1 MAVTRL
7 TIDTESVMAT
17 DKQILRSKQ
26 GVTLTKV
33 TLRSG
38 SMPVDVVYVVAS
50 KRTSEAPNFH
60 DEISAVRHFEAEV
73 EQSRQN
79 LI

>member
-1 MAVTRL
+1 M
-7 TIDTESVMAT
+7 ST
-17 DKQILRSKQ
+17 DKEILRSKQ

-38 SMPVDVVYVVAS
+38 AMPVDVAYVVSS

-60 DEISAVRHFEAEV
+60 DEVSAVRHFEAEV
-73 EQSRQN
+73 ERSTQARG
-79 LI
+79 